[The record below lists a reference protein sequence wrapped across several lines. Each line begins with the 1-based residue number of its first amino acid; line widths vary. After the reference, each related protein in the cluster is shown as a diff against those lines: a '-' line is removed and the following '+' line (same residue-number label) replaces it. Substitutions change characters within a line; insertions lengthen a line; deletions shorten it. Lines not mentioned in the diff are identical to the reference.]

1 MADISLYRKYRP
13 RNFENLVGQ
22 DHIRSTLLNAIN
34 SGHLSHAY
42 LFCGPRGT
50 GKTTTARLVAKAINC
65 INPEASGES
74 CNKCEYCQL
83 VNDRR
88 LIDIIEIDA
97 ASNRGI
103 DEIRDLREK
112 IKFAPNQ
119 APHKVYIIDE
129 VHMLTTPA
137 FNALLKT
144 LEEPPAHAYFI
155 LATTES
161 HKVPETIISRCQRFD
176 FHRIERTTIVK
187 RLQHIA
193 KHEQVEAEDEALTLI
208 SETAEG
214 GLRDAISTFEQIMSN
229 GKLTL
234 ENVNQVLGL
243 SGHAALEKLFQA
255 LEKADFK
262 AGLAEIHNLHKEGH
276 DLYQFNKAF
285 LDHLR
290 RKLLDS
296 LGKKE
301 NMQRYL
307 RWIGLFQEAAKEL
320 KNSLI
325 LQLPLEI
332 AVIKGCMTPEEEAK
346 SGWFGGILGGKKEE
360 GTKEVPKE
368 TAKSSGDGLTPI
380 PQEPASKEK
389 AETPTKTEG
398 PVAELSLDNV
408 KDLFPRVLDAIKTP
422 SVRQSFRTGLIN
434 RVEGNKIFI
443 DFQSNFY
450 LGNVK
455 NTVSQVEIEDAFQSV
470 FGSKVKMVPKLVSM
484 EKIVDEAAEIFGGEV
499 LD

>member
-1 MADISLYRKYRP
+1 MVDVSFYRKYRP
-13 RNFENLVGQ
+13 HNFENMVGQ
-22 DHIRSTLLNAIN
+22 DHIRTTLLNAIK

-65 INPEASGES
+65 INPDPDGES

-83 VNDRR
+83 MNDRR
-88 LIDIIEIDA
+88 LIDLIEIDA

-144 LEEPPAHAYFI
+144 LEEPPSHAYFI
-155 LATTES
+155 LATTEA

-176 FHRIERTTIVK
+176 FHRIDCKTIME

-193 KHEQVEAEDEALTLI
+193 KQEQVEAEEMALKII

-214 GLRDAISTFEQIMSN
+214 GLRDAISMFEQIISDR
-229 GKLTL
+229 KLTL
-234 ENVNQVLGL
+234 SNVTSVLGL
-243 SGHAALEKLFQA
+243 SGHAALENLFESLQ
-255 LEKADFK
+255 KGDFK
-262 AGLAEIHNLHKEGH
+262 TGLNEIQNLHQEGH

-285 LDHLR
+285 LEHLR

-296 LGKKE
+296 LNKKDHV
-301 NMQRYL
+301 QKYL
-307 RWIGLFQEAAKEL
+307 RWINFFQTSATDL

-332 AVIKGCMTPEEEAK
+332 AIIKSCMTPEEEAK
-346 SGWFGGILGGKKEE
+346 TGWFGGILSGKKEE
-360 GTKEVPKE
+360 PKKSPEKEGLKPIPAE
-368 TAKSSGDGLTPI
+368 TA
-380 PQEPASKEK
+380 EK
-389 AETPTKTEG
+389 HAETSEENP
-398 PVAELSLDNV
+398 PAPLSLETI
-408 KDLFPRVLDAIKTP
+408 KELFPRILESIKTP
-422 SVRQSFRTGLIN
+422 SIRQSFRSGLLSRIE
-434 RVEGNKIFI
+434 EGVVYI
-443 DFQSNFY
+443 DYQSNFH
-450 LGNVK
+450 LEKVDVTASK
-455 NTVSQVEIEDAFQSV
+455 AEIEKAFKKV
-470 FGSKVKMVPKLVSM
+470 FGTNVRIVNKLSTM
-484 EKIVDEAAEIFGGEV
+484 DQIADQAAEIFGGEI